1 MLKTGFPLV
10 IGEGPKVL
18 ILGSMP
24 GELSLQ
30 EQQYY
35 AHPRNAFWYILGEL
49 LSIPEDTSYSE
60 KLAILKECG
69 IALWDVLYA
78 CERQGSLDAS
88 INNAT
93 IQPNDFTNLLLF
105 NSSID
110 LIIFNGAKAEH
121 EFKKRVF
128 PKLSQQLQQTHQVRL
143 PSTSPAMASI
153 KKEEKLEA
161 WKETIC
167 PYLAPLSLSPNK

>member
-1 MLKTGFPLV
+1 
-10 IGEGPKVL
+10 
-18 ILGSMP
+18 MP

-60 KLAILKECG
+60 KLAILKERG

-78 CERQGSLDAS
+78 CERQGSLDVS

-93 IQPNDFTNLLLF
+93 IQPNNFTSLLLS
-105 NSSID
+105 NRSIE

-121 EFKKRVF
+121 EFKKRVLPEL
-128 PKLSQQLQQTHQVRL
+128 PKQLRLIYQVRL
-143 PSTSPAMASI
+143 PSTSPAMASL
-153 KKEEKLEA
+153 KKEEKLKI
-161 WKETIC
+161 WKDIIF
-167 PYLAPLSLSPNK
+167 PYLDSRLSRANK